1 MKRVAILLLLCAV
14 WAVGL
19 MAQEIVTGT
28 VVDGKNEPVPGV
40 RVEIDGRSEYA
51 MTDIDGTFRI
61 ELPVTAKK
69 VRVSYP
75 GFKPIVRNIK
85 PDMVIKLGNGW
96 AGKSSGY
103 RGFFDFLMGV
113 GFGGDV
119 NVQAGM
125 LSLESVRPGISFG
138 YTTTHGYQVNSNLFV
153 GLGFGIVA
161 NSIYG
166 KEVNP
171 GYIDNIHELDLIGI
185 PVFLDLRWDFELA
198 GKTAPYV
205 GVKMGYK
212 YNISVDE
219 DYNYLWTYHY
229 GNGYSSELELFS
241 ESNGQ
246 FFLQPSIGLRTLIG
260 NKVGMNLGLS
270 YNVMETRKLRAVYT
284 FDQYGQHKDI
294 HQRAQF
300 NLGKH
305 TGGVLMFN
313 IGFDF

>member
-14 WAVGL
+14 WAVDL

-69 VRVSYP
+69 VRVTYP

-119 NVQAGM
+119 NVQAGI
-125 LSLESVRPGISFG
+125 LSLEDIHPGIAFG
-138 YTTTHGYQVNSNLFV
+138 FTTTHGYQVNSNLYV
-153 GLGFGIVA
+153 GLGFGVMA

-166 KEVNP
+166 KEVYP
-171 GYIDNIHELDLIGI
+171 DYIDNIHDVDVVGFPL
-185 PVFLDLRWDFELA
+185 FLDLRWDFGLA
-198 GKTAPYV
+198 KKTAPYI
-205 GVKMGYK
+205 GLKAGYK
-212 YNISVDE
+212 YNVAVDDE
-219 DYNYLWTYHY
+219 YGFLSSYYY
-229 GNGYSSELELFS
+229 GNGASSELELFS
-241 ESNGQ
+241 KSFGQ
-246 FFLQPSIGLRTLIG
+246 FFLQPSIGLRTRIG
-260 NKVGMNLGLS
+260 NKAGMNLGLS
-270 YNVMETRKLRAVYT
+270 YNIMETRDFRAVYS
-284 FDQYGQHKDI
+284 FDLYGQYNQI
-294 HQRAQF
+294 HQHAQL

-313 IGFDF
+313 VGFDF

>member
-1 MKRVAILLLLCAV
+1 MRRIVILLFLCAV
-14 WAVGL
+14 WVGDL
-19 MAQEIVTGT
+19 MAQEIVSGT

-40 RVEIDGRSEYA
+40 RVEIEGRSEYA

-69 VRVSYP
+69 VRITYP

-125 LSLESVRPGISFG
+125 LSLEDIHPGIAFG
-138 YTTTHGYQVNSNLFV
+138 FTTTHGYQVNSNLYV
-153 GLGFGIVA
+153 GLGFGVMA
-161 NSIYG
+161 NSSHA
-166 KEVNP
+166 KEVSP
-171 GYIDNIHELDLIGI
+171 DYTDFIHDVDVIGL
-185 PVFLDLRWDFELA
+185 PLYLDLRWDFGLA
-198 GKTAPYV
+198 KKTAPYV
-205 GVKMGYK
+205 GLKVGYK
-212 YNISVDE
+212 YNMAVDDE
-219 DYNYLWTYHY
+219 NAYFGAYYY
-229 GNGYSSELELFS
+229 SNGSSSDLELFS
-241 ESNGQ
+241 KSLGQ
-246 FFLQPSIGLRTLIG
+246 FFLQPSIGLRTRIG
-260 NKVGMNLGLS
+260 NKAGMNLGLS
-270 YNVMETRKLRAVYT
+270 YNIMESRNWTAVYS
-284 FDQYGQHKDI
+284 FNRYGQYNQI
-294 HQRAQF
+294 YQNAQL

-313 IGFDF
+313 VGFDF